1 MAEPSARAFDPTPY
15 LVALAALLI
24 GLVGAPFFANLPD
37 DRLILARYAA
47 QLRETGWLVF
57 NQNERLLLM
66 PAPLPMI
73 AQAYLGAELTFALSL
88 ALGAACL
95 YALGAA
101 MALTRA
107 FRLLAAGIFALGCPL
122 WVGAGTPYPPMAALA
137 LLGLLL
143 AMRSA
148 QRAAGVAFAAAALC
162 GVEALLLV
170 ALMILYAAREG
181 KAWRFLQTF
190 AALFGMALLLLWLYY
205 GNFWEGLLTFRRA
218 APLPVDSPSLPLL
231 GLLIGAALVPWWQ
244 ARQQPPVALLGAW
257 IALYLGVLGGVF
269 RLADGFAYAPVLP
282 VAILLASQ
290 LFQRTPIASVL
301 GIGVAVGAS
310 VIALNSA
317 MTAQP
322 SPSAPPLPSEARSV
336 ALPSKDA
343 LLLGVWRLDQRL
355 IALDGTLQPVLR
367 RFIERGD
374 LNSALVFYAPDVLGL
389 ASAEDDWRYTDAFEA
404 LGYAPYQSE
413 RTFRREASIAPLRA
427 RGYAANKVFSPDLSL
442 NSVFLGVP
450 EGVKMPVARFELR
463 WEVQR
468 PASRPITVEIQ
479 LGEVS
484 RRTELPATVFSAGDF
499 KTYHALP
506 VPPAP
511 LQGFTTLRIRVI
523 VNNGTLGEAVI
534 ENVDLRGITD

>member
-1 MAEPSARAFDPTPY
+1 MAESSARAFDPTPY

-24 GLVGAPFFANLPD
+24 GLASAPFFTQLPD

-47 QLRETGWLVF
+47 QLRETGELVF
-57 NQNERLLLM
+57 NQDERLLLL

-73 AQAYLGAELTFALSL
+73 AQAHLGAELTFALSM

-101 MALTRA
+101 MALTRT
-107 FRLLAAGIFALGCPL
+107 FRLLAAGIFAIGYPL
-122 WVGAGTPYPPMAALA
+122 WVGAGTPYPPMTALA

-143 AMRSA
+143 ATRGA
-148 QRAAGVAFAAAALC
+148 PRAAGVAFAAAALC
-162 GVEALLLV
+162 GVEALLLA
-170 ALMILYAAREG
+170 ALMALYAAREG
-181 KAWRFLQTF
+181 KAWRFAQTF
-190 AALFGMALLLLWLYY
+190 GALFGGALLLLWLYY

-218 APLPVDSPSLPLL
+218 APLPEDAPALVLI

-282 VAILLASQ
+282 AAILLASQ

-317 MTAQP
+317 MAAQTP
-322 SPSAPPLPSEARSV
+322 PSAIAVEARSI

-374 LNSALVFYAPDVLGL
+374 LNSALVLYAPDVLQL
-389 ASAEDDWRYTDAFEA
+389 ASADDDWRYTDAFEA
-404 LGYAPYQSE
+404 LGYTPHPSE
-413 RTFRREASIAPLRA
+413 RTFRRAASVAPLRA
-427 RGYAANKVFSPDLSL
+427 RGYVADKAFSPDLFLSNVLLSL
-442 NSVFLGVP
+442 PDGA
-450 EGVKMPVARFELR
+450 EMPVARFELR
-463 WEVQR
+463 WQVRR
-468 PASRPITVEIQ
+468 PASRPIAVEIQ

-484 RRTELPATVFSAGDF
+484 RRTELPATVFNAGDF

-506 VPPAP
+506 VPLELTRGVA
-511 LQGFTTLRIRVI
+511 TLRIRII
-523 VNNGTLGEAVI
+523 VNNGTLGEVVI
-534 ENVDLRGITD
+534 ENVDLRGGTD